1 LPAALSLFGHCLT
14 YWERA
19 LCAPGLSPAYT
30 RTLTHGLAVSLGAL
44 GETLLKLHDIHGAIA
59 CFEHNRALMA
69 EIAGDIARADVR
81 LADCAMA
88 LALQG
93 PEALQAQ
100 HLRRAEDYLQQAESG
115 YRERPHVWGFWLK
128 AQLKLRLMQRQWT
141 DVVAVTERCLSDVSV
156 AFAKGYL
163 LLCQGQAWLALENP
177 DAAVAACAAS
187 ATAFLHEHY
196 ILEAAGA
203 YLE

>member
-1 LPAALSLFGHCLT
+1 MPAALSLFGHCLT

-88 LALQG
+88 LARQG

-100 HLRRAEDYLQQAESG
+100 YLRHAEDYLQQAESG

-141 DVVAVTERCLSDVSV
+141 DVVTVTERCLPEVSV
-156 AFAKGYL
+156 AFVKGYL
-163 LLCQGQAWLALENP
+163 LLYQGQAWLALENP
-177 DAAVAACAAS
+177 DTAVAACAAS